1 MSNRLEDLEVYNL
14 AESFSD
20 EIWFVVLEWNYFAK
34 DTLGKQLVR
43 SADSIGANI
52 AEGFG
57 RYHFKENRNFCY
69 FSRGSLI
76 ETKGWITKAKT
87 RKLISESQYSEYI
100 HKLSIIHLKLNSYIK
115 HIGSKIEPD
124 QPNPPINNNP
134 MPPTPDDNAPPPMT
148 Q

>member
-1 MSNRLEDLEVYNL
+1 
-14 AESFSD
+14 
-20 EIWFVVLEWNYFAK
+20 
-34 DTLGKQLVR
+34 LVR

-57 RYHFKENRNFCY
+57 RYHYKENKNFCY

-87 RKLISESQYSEYI
+87 RNLMSENEYSEYLK
-100 HKLSIIHLKLNSYIK
+100 KLATIHLKLNSYIK
-115 HIGSKIEPD
+115 HIRSKLDSVKSIPIEP
-124 QPNPPINNNP
+124 NP
-134 MPPTPDDNAPPPMT
+134 

>member
-20 EIWFVVLEWNYFAK
+20 EIWFIVLEWDYFARG
-34 DTLGKQLVR
+34 TIGKQLVR

-57 RYHFKENRNFCY
+57 RYHYKENKNFCY
-69 FSRGSLI
+69 YSRGSLI
-76 ETKGWITKAKT
+76 ETKGWINKAKT
-87 RKLISESQYSEYI
+87 RGLISESQHADYLN
-100 HKLSIIHLKLNSYIK
+100 KMAIIHLKLNAYIK
-115 HIGSKIEPD
+115 YIGTKVPPKIL
-124 QPNPPINNNP
+124 INN
-134 MPPTPDDNAPPPMT
+134 